1 MLKLPPALW
10 LAEGVPHSFSC
21 CLFAGVCVRLRLFC
35 PEQFKFALNE
45 FNQIQP
51 KKFKESVEFDKI
63 LKTIDKLYSL

>member
-1 MLKLPPALW
+1 MRTHFFPYCLLV
-10 LAEGVPHSFSC
+10 GVR
-21 CLFAGVCVRLRLFC
+21 VRLRLFC
-35 PEQFKFALNE
+35 LVQFKFALNE